1 MIDAFVQVFV
11 AHPWSVFAGFCMGV
25 PAGVALTFAVVAA
38 IVRQI
43 VNWQGEKARK
53 VEGK

>member
-1 MIDAFVQVFV
+1 MIDAFAQVFV

-25 PAGVALTFAVVAA
+25 PAGVALTFAVAEA
-38 IVRQI
+38 IVRRI
-43 VNWQGEKARK
+43 INWQGEKVGK